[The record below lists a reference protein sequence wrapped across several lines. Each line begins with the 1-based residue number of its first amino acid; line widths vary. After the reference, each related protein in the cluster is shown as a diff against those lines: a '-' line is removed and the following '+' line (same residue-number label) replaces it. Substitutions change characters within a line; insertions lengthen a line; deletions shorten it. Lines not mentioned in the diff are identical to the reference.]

1 MNDTDRNH
9 AVIVKKI
16 DGLTPDMIQEV
27 IDFIDFLKLKRKE
40 GTYNTKESLQLQQE
54 SLNKIWRSE
63 SENLYEL

>member
-27 IDFIDFLKLKRKE
+27 IDFIDFLKLIFR
-40 GTYNTKESLQLQQE
+40 QL
-54 SLNKIWRSE
+54 RRM
-63 SENLYEL
+63 ENAI